1 MLISIN
7 RNGRTFRI
15 GDVVRHF
22 KSETIDLEGNTEFH
36 YVITGFAKHSETG
49 EILVTYRALYG
60 QHDLCARPVDM
71 FFSEVDRNKYPNI
84 EQKHRLERVCSV
96 SELIHM
102 AEAGV
107 SDIAMNNLLQEF
119 MNGLG
124 EVTI

>member
-22 KSETIDLEGNTEFH
+22 KSETIDLRGDTMYY

-60 QHDLCARPVDM
+60 QHDLCARPADM
-71 FFSEVDRNKYPNI
+71 FFSEVDREKYPDTK
-84 EQKHRLERVCSV
+84 QKYRLERVCSV
-96 SELIHM
+96 SELVHM
-102 AEAGV
+102 TEAGV
-107 SDIAMNNLLQEF
+107 SDITMSNLLEEF
-119 MNGLG
+119 MKGVN